1 MSGGGLCGGWV
12 DAVGAPGGYA
22 GAGAAEV
29 LRGGS
34 GWRQADCVSQSS
46 QTHRQTIPH
55 RQSDPPHSPPCEPIL
70 TKSRIRLVTTNTHP
84 TNPIKNWLGH
94 KIADWTDSVMDFKQS
109 ARHNDA

>member
-1 MSGGGLCGGWV
+1 MSDGGLCGGWV

-22 GAGAAEV
+22 GAEAAEV

-34 GWRQADCVSQSS
+34 GMAAGGL
-46 QTHRQTIPH
+46 
-55 RQSDPPHSPPCEPIL
+55 CEPIL
-70 TKSRIRLVTTNTHP
+70 TKSRIRLVATNTHP